1 MWAVWGNATAFLITI
16 SAAIIRVSACSWTR
30 LSLPQVGGSI
40 SQSSFPR
47 IVTSHSSTVCLVS
60 LRKSWLLPGCCS
72 QGPQKGPGWS
82 WGREDLLGHSL
93 PRKALSPFPS
103 AVAACTCPGR
113 SWKWNACCTV
123 SRRGAAA
130 RPEDHTGWANH
141 VLYHCALE
149 SPLDGPLWG
158 RGESRPQ
165 ACPRFR
171 GLGSLSGPFLRTLVS
186 VLIFLVHRHFPR
198 ALCAVTLVLGN
209 PS

>member
-16 SAAIIRVSACSWTR
+16 SATIIPVSACSWTR
-30 LSLPQVGGSI
+30 LSLPQVGGFI

-47 IVTSHSSTVCLVS
+47 IVTFPFIHCVPCQPSKVLVAPRLLFSGTLEGARLVLGQRGPPGTLFRERPCLHFHQRLLLARIQEG
-60 LRKSWLLPGCCS
+60 LRNGMLVALCPGE
-72 QGPQKGPGWS
+72 G
-82 WGREDLLGHSL
+82 L
-93 PRKALSPFPS
+93 PRDQR
-103 AVAACTCPGR
+103 T
-113 SWKWNACCTV
+113 T
-123 SRRGAAA
+123 
-130 RPEDHTGWANH
+130 TGWANH

-171 GLGSLSGPFLRTLVS
+171 GLGSQSGPLIRTLVS
-186 VLIFLVHRHFPR
+186 ILIFLVHRHFPR
-198 ALCAVTLVLGN
+198 ALCAVTLVLRN

>member
-16 SAAIIRVSACSWTR
+16 SATIIPVSACSWTR
-30 LSLPQVGGSI
+30 LSLPQVGGFI

-47 IVTSHSSTVCLVS
+47 IVTFPFIHCVPCQPSKVLVAPRLLFSGTLEGTWLVLGQRGPPGTLSSKKGPVS
-60 LRKSWLLPGCCS
+60 ISISGCCLHVS
-72 QGPQKGPGWS
+72 
-82 WGREDLLGHSL
+82 
-93 PRKALSPFPS
+93 RKVFEMECL
-103 AVAACTCPGR
+103 
-113 SWKWNACCTV
+113 

-141 VLYHCALE
+141 VLYHCALD

-198 ALCAVTLVLGN
+198 ALCAATLVLRN